1 MYKNFFKRI
10 IDLFFGILIFI
21 VLLPVFSIIYILV
34 KFRMGSPVFFR
45 QKRTGKNRAIFE
57 IIKFRT
63 MINKTKSEENDSSR
77 LTKLG
82 FFLRKTSLDEL
93 PQILNI
99 IKGEMSFIGPRP
111 LLPEYLNY
119 YYDGELSRFDVRPG
133 MSGYAEIIGRHKISW
148 DDQFKYDTYYSA
160 NVSLILDLKILL
172 ITIPKVLHI
181 SNVSSLSRE
190 NKRLDIIRSTKNNI
204 QDV

>member
-1 MYKNFFKRI
+1 
-10 IDLFFGILIFI
+10 
-21 VLLPVFSIIYILV
+21 
-34 KFRMGSPVFFR
+34 MGTPVFFR

-99 IKGEMSFIGPRP
+99 IQGEMSFIGPRP

-119 YYDGELSRFDVRPG
+119 YYDSELSRFDVRPG

-148 DDQFKYDTYYSA
+148 DDQFRYDAYYAA
-160 NVSLILDLKILL
+160 NLSLLLDLKILL

-190 NKRLDIIRSTKNNI
+190 NKRLDVIRCTKKNNLP
-204 QDV
+204 DERLN